1 MIMKTQLFRRDP
13 CRGSA
18 LLAAL
23 IVIVV
28 LTFAAAGV
36 LSYSLTTYR
45 NSVRQAILDQAKE
58 VADSE
63 MDYLYYCWK
72 QQLQLSPNPVTA
84 QGSLQSAN
92 VIGTSDTD
100 ILAGSVDQP
109 APFSHN
115 MNQNWKV
122 ARFVKFD
129 PLNTPDQGAQGLL
142 QDTMETGENYYFDA
156 RTMAVIYNPVLGPIQ
171 FHSGRHFVFQST
183 SLFQFAVFYEG
194 NLEIAAGGNMTIQ
207 GAVSTNASAYMGSQP
222 GYTLTIADMVYYFQ
236 DYNGASDPL
245 SGETDRLEGVGALS
259 DPVFNP
265 NPLAAPPANQAAQRA
280 LQVSK
285 LNSQVSF
292 INNVDVAYDV
302 ATYPTAYTD
311 PFGSVDPNE
320 VYRAVVAPPPL
331 DALGNLIPEDP
342 LVAAS
347 RMYNRAGLL
356 ITINQPTSGP
366 LTVDYGYADTTGS
379 NPTSYQAYT
388 STFQTEIAQGHIP
401 NPVTSTRVLAVD
413 KRELVNGTPNVELS
427 TLDVGNLNDAVI
439 YLKNNYPATIGNTT
453 SGYNGLVYVYD
464 NSNNTALGVPSNL
477 NGILLANATTT
488 PAFND
493 PNGNPLGFSVASNN
507 GVFVQGDYNTTQITV
522 GTFLQNN
529 PAAIM
534 ADAVTALSQAWS
546 PAESSLPILNRV
558 AIPSAP
564 TTDTWVSSLGTH
576 SANQASLGTPTGMT
590 VNAAI
595 LTGNTPSTA
604 TTNSGGVQNLVR
616 MEEDWW
622 SPQLMLT
629 LDGSLGQLFTSDYFR
644 GAYVGNSFQVSI
656 NDKVYVQPKTRNMDY
671 DANFKSHAPNST
683 PKTTNFTRGDFYFW

>member
-1 MIMKTQLFRRDP
+1 MTMKTHSFKQDP

-23 IVIVV
+23 IVIVI

-63 MDYLYYCWK
+63 MDYLYLCWQ
-72 QQLQLSPNPVTA
+72 QQLQVSPNPSTVQA
-84 QGSLQSAN
+84 ALLSAN
-92 VIGTSDTD
+92 VIGTSETD
-100 ILAGSVDQP
+100 ILPTTNPNQP
-109 APFSHN
+109 APFSLN
-115 MNQNWKV
+115 MQQENWRV
-122 ARFVKFD
+122 ARFVQFD

-142 QDTMETGENYYFDA
+142 QGTMETGENYYFDA
-156 RTMAVIYNPVLGPIQ
+156 RTMAVIYNAVLGPIQ
-171 FHSGRHFVFQST
+171 FHSGRH

-207 GAVSTNASAYMGSQP
+207 GAISTNASAYMGSQP
-222 GYTLTIADMVYYFQ
+222 GYTLTVADMVYYFQ
-236 DYNGASDPL
+236 DYNGEPDPM
-245 SGETDRLEGVGALS
+245 SGETQRLEGSGALS

-265 NPLAAPPANQAAQRA
+265 NPLAAAPADQVAQRM

-292 INNVDVAYDV
+292 INNVDVAYDI

-331 DALGNLIPEDP
+331 DGSGNLIPEDP

-366 LTVDYGYADTTGS
+366 LTVDYGYADPSGT
-379 NPTSYQAYT
+379 NPTSYKAYT
-388 STFQTEIAQGHIP
+388 PTFQAEIAALHIP
-401 NPVTSTRVLAVD
+401 NPVTSARVLAVD
-413 KRELVNGTPNVELS
+413 KRELINGAQNIEIS
-427 TLDVGNLNDAVI
+427 TLDVGNLNDAI
-439 YLKNNYPATIGNTT
+439 HYLITNYPATIGNTT
-453 SGYNGLVYVYD
+453 SGYNGLVYAYD
-464 NSNNTALGVPSNL
+464 SSNNTNLGLPANL
-477 NGILLANATTT
+477 NGILLAHATTT

-507 GVFVQGDYNTTQITV
+507 GVFVQGDFNTTQITV
-522 GTFLQNN
+522 ASNVQNN
-529 PAAIM
+529 PSAIM
-534 ADAVTALSQAWS
+534 ADAITALSQAWT
-546 PAESSLPILNRV
+546 PAESGLPIGNRV
-558 AIPSAP
+558 AVPSAP
-564 TTDTWVSSLGTH
+564 VVNSWPGTFNMTP
-576 SANQASLGTPTGMT
+576 SNGTSNGLTI
-590 VNAAI
+590 NAAI
-595 LTGNTPSTA
+595 LTGNTPSTL
-604 TTNSGGVQNLVR
+604 TMNSGGVQNLVR

-622 SPQLMLT
+622 GPGLTVT
-629 LDGSLGQLFTSDYFR
+629 LDGSLGQLFASDYFR
-644 GAYVGNSFQVSI
+644 GPYVGNSFQASI
-656 NDKVYVQPKTRNMDY
+656 GDKVYIQPTTRNLDY
-671 DANFKSHAPNST
+671 DANFKNHAPNST
-683 PKTTNFTRGDFYFW
+683 PKTTSFTRGDFYFW